1 MVGFEQPH
9 PFKEAHHHLSVM
21 TKLYRSAAAL
31 VLSLPLLGLG
41 QQQAAAPDPWAFTH
55 SNQEKAIVLSHT
67 GGFNIGSK
75 IVADPRRP
83 GQTITCDHG
92 YFEYFIPLHSPPQ
105 GHLRRTTSLVLWHS
119 SSTQT
124 FQNRWDGGPGF
135 KDLLLRLGYP
145 VYLFEAPRLGRAN
158 WACKP
163 HRYDVT
169 YRDQDNFLAWNFGPS
184 YLNWWP
190 GLQWPE
196 DPEVKRLSWEQA
208 TGGRYVEFD
217 DYEHILLHAEVAAK
231 GAVHTEQ
238 GAERGGVVYLTN
250 SAAGLRALLAA
261 TLSDET
267 VGKIRGIVAYESAG
281 YVFPEGH
288 NVTDRRDEPFG
299 PLVVTQD
306 AWRRL
311 AKLDFVQFV
320 WGDNH
325 PETGS
330 GFWEEMVVQ
339 SRLCAELI
347 NLYGGNA
354 EVVKLKEDLGVVG
367 NTHCPFTDMNNE
379 VILGLLE
386 ERLERSGLDG
396 FEGRVGK
403 GKGKGKS
410 KWRG

>member
-1 MVGFEQPH
+1 
-9 PFKEAHHHLSVM
+9 M
-21 TKLYRSAAAL
+21 TKLYQSVL
-31 VLSLPLLGLG
+31 VLFLPLLGLG
-41 QQQAAAPDPWAFTH
+41 LEAPDPWAFTH
-55 SNQEKAIVLSHT
+55 SNKEKAIVLANT

-75 IVADPRRP
+75 IVSDPRRP

-92 YFEYFIPLHSPPQ
+92 YFEYFIPLHSPPT
-105 GHLRRTTSLVLWHS
+105 HLRRKTSLVLWHS

-135 KDLLLRLGYP
+135 KDLLLRHGYP

-169 YRDQDNFLAWNFGPS
+169 YRDHDNFFAWNFGPS
-184 YLNWWP
+184 FPDWWP
-190 GLQWPE
+190 GLQWPT
-196 DPEVKRLSWEQA
+196 DPAVREASWEQA

-217 DYEHILLHAEVAAK
+217 DYEHILLHAEVAAQ
-231 GAVHTEQ
+231 GAVHTEK
-238 GAERGGVVYLTN
+238 GEERDGVVYLTS
-250 SAAGLRALLAA
+250 SAAGLRALLTA

-288 NVTDRRDEPFG
+288 NITERRDQPFG
-299 PLVVTQD
+299 PLVVTQE
-306 AWRRL
+306 AWKRL

-320 WGDNH
+320 WGDNR
-325 PETGS
+325 EGKG
-330 GFWEEMVVQ
+330 GFWEEMLGQ
-339 SRLCAELI
+339 SKECARLI
-347 NLYGGNA
+347 NEYGGRA
-354 EVVKLKEDLGVVG
+354 EVVRLKEDLGIVG

-386 ERLERSGLDG
+386 ERLEKSGLDG
-396 FEGRVGK
+396 YEGRK
-403 GKGKGKS
+403 GKGKGKNKGRRS
-410 KWRG
+410 V